1 MGLST
6 QESGSIG
13 IAIVLVI
20 AVVDLLYT
28 GIIIAAVDV
37 TNALIAILIAASVGV
52 LVWGF
57 RPRIT
62 SK

>member
-6 QESGSIG
+6 QESGSLG

-20 AVVDLLYT
+20 AVVDLVYT
-28 GIIIAAVDV
+28 GIIIAEVDV
-37 TNALIAILIAASVGV
+37 TNALAAILIAALVGV